1 MNTVEVKATLSG
13 MPVNK
18 VANVIDFNQRDI
30 GAKPTMSSRAD
41 TYSASAAN
49 DKVAAKVLAF
59 SISKR
64 FESTISN
71 NTQSSTTHPT
81 NTKNKDNDL
90 IFNIERVAQNVMNFV
105 SASLRELSA
114 NGANT
119 DDMSYFKAQAAIGV
133 ETGVEQAKIE
143 LNGIA
148 SDALMEQI
156 DLAKT
161 TILGGI
167 EKLSTDPAEYQK
179 TKGEDN
185 RAEFEQLLLS
195 TKQGVPVRI
204 SFAERAFN
212 IVSEDAERTQTFTT
226 QSSNLSFALTGN
238 IDQQE
243 TQDIA
248 DLINR
253 VDDLAN
259 SFYRGNMN
267 LAYEKSLSLGF
278 DNNEIKSLSMQKAYA
293 VKDAAKVYG
302 DVKHF
307 SEGAEQ
313 RDLSS
318 PKAVVEYVSRLMN
331 VMETAQNTFE
341 GLAEYNE
348 IINGIVNQMEDVQ
361 VPDLLKAIN
370 RFHSFNSQFI

>member
-1 MNTVEVKATLSG
+1 MNTVEVKATLTG

-18 VANVIDFNQRDI
+18 VADVIDLRQRDF
-30 GAKPTMSSRAD
+30 GNKPAVSSRVD

-49 DKVAAKVLAF
+49 DNVAAKVLAF

-64 FESTISN
+64 FESTISQN
-71 NTQSSTTHPT
+71 AQISSAHAANAKHQS
-81 NTKNKDNDL
+81 NDL
-90 IFNIERVAQNVMNFV
+90 IFDIERVTQNVMSFV

-114 NGANT
+114 NGANA
-119 DDMSYFKAQAAIGV
+119 DDMTYFKAQAALGV
-133 ETGVEQAKIE
+133 ETGVEQAKLE

-148 SDALMEQI
+148 SDGLMEQI

-161 TILGGI
+161 SILSGI
-167 EKLSTDPAEYQK
+167 EQLSTDPDEYRITESTDK
-179 TKGEDN
+179 
-185 RAEFEQLLLS
+185 RAEFEQISLS
-195 TKQGVPVRI
+195 TKKGNAVRI

-212 IVSEDAERTQTFTT
+212 IASEDAVRTQTFTT
-226 QSSNLSFALTGN
+226 QSSNLSFALTADIN
-238 IDQQE
+238 EQQTLE
-243 TQDIA
+243 VA
-248 DLINR
+248 DFINR
-253 VDDLAN
+253 VDDLVN
-259 SFYRGNMN
+259 SFYRGKMD

-278 DNNEIKSLSMQKAYA
+278 DNNELKSLSMQKAYA

-307 SEGAEQ
+307 SEAAEQ

-331 VMETAQNTFE
+331 VMETTNKTFE
-341 GLAEYNE
+341 GLVEYNE

-361 VPDLLKAIN
+361 VPDLLTAIN
-370 RFHSFNSQFI
+370 RFHSFNSQFV